1 MFDKIMDWIKSV
13 LNPENPKLN
22 KAKTVNSSHDETVL
36 NQEIQLFDQQKKEES
51 KDENP
56 TENVA
61 KEEKKKYS
69 KQELNKL
76 TKAKLLDLAKNEFD
90 SELDPKLKKA
100 DLVGVILKL
109 QE

>member
-13 LNPENPKLN
+13 LNHENPKLD
-22 KAKTVNSSHDETVL
+22 KAKLTTSHDEIAL
-36 NQEIQLFDQQKKEES
+36 NQEIQLFDQQKEKESKEEKS
-51 KDENP
+51 
-56 TENVA
+56 TENVV
-61 KEEKKKYS
+61 KEEKKKYL

-76 TKAKLLDLAKNEFD
+76 TKAKLFDLAKNEFD

>member
-51 KDENP
+51 K
-56 TENVA
+56 
-61 KEEKKKYS
+61 EEKKKYS